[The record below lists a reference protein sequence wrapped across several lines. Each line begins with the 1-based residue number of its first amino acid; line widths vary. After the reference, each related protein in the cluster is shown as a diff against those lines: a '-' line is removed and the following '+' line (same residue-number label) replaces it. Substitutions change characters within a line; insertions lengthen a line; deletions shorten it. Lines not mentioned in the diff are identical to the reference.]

1 MAFMKK
7 NILLVAICLCQISL
21 FGQTFKSKEER
32 LAWWQDARFGMFIHW
47 GPVSLKGAEI
57 SWTRGGQIPT
67 NVYDSLY
74 KDFNP
79 VNFNADEWVS
89 VAKAAGMKYIVLT
102 TKHHDGFC
110 LWDTKQTDYNIMHT
124 PFKRDVV
131 KELSEA
137 CKRQGIAF
145 GAYYSTCD
153 WHHPDFPLN
162 SPGGKTKRSVSNLD
176 AYTNYLKREIA
187 ELMLNYGPLAT
198 LWFDVPQQFDAT
210 RGQSVIDLAHILQ
223 PDIIINN
230 RTGAK
235 GDYETPEQR
244 VGKLQMDRP
253 WETCMTIGHQWSY
266 HPNQKLKSLK
276 KCLQAL
282 ILSSAGNGNF
292 LLNVGPSALGV
303 IDAKEVGRLRDM
315 GSWLKI
321 NGEAI
326 YGTNGGPYLPGR
338 SIASTRK
345 GNNVYLHILNWK
357 ENTITI
363 PALPTKVLSATL
375 LNGNKVNLKAINGK
389 MSFTV
394 PVSSR
399 DSISTIIKLQLDTTA
414 ISLPL
419 IDPLDD
425 YIATASNSH
434 GKNVADLLVDRSKD
448 NLSKWTT
455 DDSVS
460 HAWVQIDLRQPRS
473 IDAVIINE
481 ANNSHISKF
490 TIEYKKGNDWMNIGE
505 GTKIGEELTNS
516 FQKVT
521 TQFVRLNILET
532 TTTPALLEIDV
543 HEVD

>member
-1 MAFMKK
+1 MKK
-7 NILLVAICLCQISL
+7 SILLVAICLFQISL
-21 FGQTFKSKEER
+21 FAQSFKTKEER

-47 GPVSLKGAEI
+47 GPVSSKGKEI
-57 SWTRGGQIPT
+57 SWSRGGEIPT
-67 NVYDSLY
+67 KVYDSLY

-79 VNFNADEWVS
+79 INFNADEWVS

-153 WHHPDFPLN
+153 WFNPDFPVT
-162 SPGGKTKRSVSNLD
+162 SPGGRTQRATSNLD
-176 AYTNYLKREIA
+176 AYTNYLKRQIA

-198 LWFDVPQQFDAT
+198 LWFDVPQKFDAT
-210 RGQSVIDLAHILQ
+210 RGQGVIDFAHIIQ
-223 PDIIINN
+223 PDIIIDN

-244 VGKLQMDRP
+244 VGKMMMDRP

-266 HPNQKLKSLK
+266 HPNQRLKSLK
-276 KCLQAL
+276 QCLQGL

-292 LLNVGPSALGV
+292 LFNVGPSPLGV
-303 IDAKEVGRLRDM
+303 IDVKEVNRLKDM
-315 GSWLKI
+315 GAWLKI
-321 NGEAI
+321 NGEAV

-345 GNNVYLHILNWK
+345 GNTIYLHILNWK

-363 PALPTKVLSATL
+363 PALQTKVLSATL
-375 LNGNKVNLKAINGK
+375 LNGNKVNLKTVNGK

-399 DSISTIIKLQLDTTA
+399 DSISTIIKLQVDTTA

-448 NLSKWTT
+448 NLSKWST
-455 DDSVS
+455 DDSVRK
-460 HAWVQIDLRQPRS
+460 AWVQIDLRQPRS

-481 ANNSHISKF
+481 AINSHISKF
-490 TIEYKKGNDWMNIGE
+490 AIEYKKGDVWVMIGE
-505 GTKIGEELTNS
+505 GTKIGQELATK
-516 FQKVT
+516 FKKVT
-521 TQFVRLNILET
+521 TQFVRLNILEAT
-532 TTTPALLEIDV
+532 TAPALFEVDV
-543 HEVD
+543 HEVE

>member
-1 MAFMKK
+1 MKRY
-7 NILLVAICLCQISL
+7 ILLLALCLLQISL
-21 FGQTFKSKEER
+21 FAQSFKSKEER

-47 GPVSLKGAEI
+47 GPVSLKGTEI
-57 SWTRGGQIPT
+57 SWSRGGQIPI

-79 VNFNADEWVS
+79 IHFNADDWVS
-89 VAKAAGMKYIVLT
+89 VAKSAGMKYIVLT

-137 CKRQGIAF
+137 CKRQGMAF
-145 GAYYSTCD
+145 GVYYSTCD
-153 WHHPDFPLN
+153 WYNPDFPLT
-162 SPGGKTKRSVSNLD
+162 SPGGQTKRDVYNID
-176 AYTNYLKREIA
+176 AYTNYLKRQIA

-198 LWFDVPQQFDAT
+198 LWFDVPQKFDSI
-210 RGQSVIDLAHILQ
+210 RGKGVIDFAHIIQ

-244 VGKLQMDRP
+244 IGKMNLDRP
-253 WETCMTIGHQWSY
+253 WETCMTIGHQWSF

-276 KCLQAL
+276 KCLQGL

-292 LLNVGPSALGV
+292 LFNVGPSPLGV
-303 IDAKEVGRLRDM
+303 IDAAEVSRLKDM
-315 GSWLKI
+315 GKWLKL

-338 SIASTRK
+338 NIASTRK
-345 GNNVYLHILNWK
+345 GNFVFLHILNWK
-357 ENTITI
+357 QSTITI
-363 PALPTKVLSATL
+363 PALPVRVLNASL
-375 LNGNKVNLKAINGK
+375 LNGDKVNLKTVNGI

-394 PVSSR
+394 PLASR
-399 DSISTIIKLQLDTTA
+399 DSISTIIKIQVDTTA
-414 ISLPL
+414 ISIPL

-434 GKNVADLLVDRSKD
+434 VKNSAEMLVDRSKD
-448 NLSKWTT
+448 NLSKWST
-455 DDSVS
+455 DDSVR
-460 HAWVQIDLRQPRS
+460 HAWIQVDLRQPRS
-473 IDAVIINE
+473 IDAIIINE
-481 ANNSHISKF
+481 ANNSHITRL
-490 TIEYKKGNDWMNIGE
+490 TIDYKKGDEWV
-505 GTKIGEELTNS
+505 KIGEETKIGSELTIK
-516 FQKVT
+516 FKKLT
-521 TQFVRLNILET
+521 TQFIRLNILDAT
-532 TTTPALLEIDV
+532 VAPALLEVDV
-543 HEVD
+543 HEADH

>member
-1 MAFMKK
+1 MKK
-7 NILLVAICLCQISL
+7 YILLVAICLFQISL
-21 FGQTFKSKEER
+21 FAQSFKTKEER
-32 LAWWQDARFGMFIHW
+32 LARWQDARFGMFIHW
-47 GPVSLKGAEI
+47 GPVSLKGKEI
-57 SWTRGGQIPT
+57 SWSRGGEIPT
-67 NVYDSLY
+67 KVYDSLY

-79 VNFNADEWVS
+79 INFNADEWVS

-137 CKRQGIAF
+137 CKRQGMAF

-153 WHHPDFPLN
+153 WHNPDFPVT
-162 SPGGKTKRSVSNLD
+162 SPGGRTQRATSNLD
-176 AYTNYLKREIA
+176 GYTDYLKRQIA

-198 LWFDVPQQFDAT
+198 LWFDVPQKFDAT
-210 RGQSVIDLAHILQ
+210 RGQGVIDFAHIIQ
-223 PDIIINN
+223 PDIIIDN

-244 VGKLQMDRP
+244 VGKMMMDRP

-266 HPNQKLKSLK
+266 HPTQRLKSLK
-276 KCLQAL
+276 QCLQGL

-292 LLNVGPSALGV
+292 LFNVGPSPLGV
-303 IDAKEVGRLRDM
+303 IDVKEVNRLKDM
-315 GSWLKI
+315 GAWLKI
-321 NGEAI
+321 NGEAV

-345 GNNVYLHILNWK
+345 GNTVYLHILNWK

-375 LNGNKVNLKAINGK
+375 LNGNKVNVKTINGK

-399 DSISTIIKLQLDTTA
+399 DSISTIIKLQVDTTA
-414 ISLPL
+414 ISIPL

-425 YIATASNSH
+425 YMATASNSH

-448 NLSKWTT
+448 NLSKWIT
-455 DDSVS
+455 DDSVRK
-460 HAWVQIDLRQPRS
+460 AWVQIDLRQPRS

-490 TIEYKKGNDWMNIGE
+490 TIEYKKGDEWVMAGE
-505 GTKIGEELTNS
+505 GTKIGQELTTK
-516 FQKVT
+516 FKKVT
-521 TQFVRLNILET
+521 TQFVRLNIMEST
-532 TTTPALLEIDV
+532 TAPALLEVDV
-543 HEVD
+543 HEVE

>member
-1 MAFMKK
+1 MKK
-7 NILLVAICLCQISL
+7 SILLVVICLFQISL
-21 FGQTFKSKEER
+21 FAQSFKTKQER

-47 GPVSLKGAEI
+47 GPVSLKGKEI
-57 SWTRGGQIPT
+57 SWSRGGEIPT
-67 NVYDSLY
+67 KVYDSLY

-124 PFKRDVV
+124 PFKRDMV

-153 WHHPDFPLN
+153 WHNPDFPLT
-162 SPGGKTKRSVSNLD
+162 SPGGRTKREVSNLD
-176 AYTNYLKREIA
+176 SYTNYLKRQIA
-187 ELMLNYGPLAT
+187 ELMLNYGSLAT
-198 LWFDVPQQFDAT
+198 LWFDVPQKFDSV
-210 RGQSVIDLAHILQ
+210 RGNGVIDFAHIIQ

-244 VGKLQMDRP
+244 IGKMKLERP

-266 HPNQKLKSLK
+266 HPNQRLKSLK
-276 KCLQAL
+276 QCLQGL

-292 LLNVGPSALGV
+292 LFNVGPSPLGV
-303 IDAKEVGRLRDM
+303 IDAKEVSRLKDM
-315 GSWLKI
+315 GAWLKI

-338 SIASTRK
+338 SIACTRK
-345 GNNVYLHILNWK
+345 GNNIYLHILNWK
-357 ENTITI
+357 QNTITI
-363 PALPTKVLSATL
+363 PALPTKVLGATL
-375 LNGNKVNLKAINGK
+375 LNGNKVNVKTVNGK

-394 PVSSR
+394 PVASR
-399 DSISTIIKLQLDTTA
+399 DSISTIIKLQVDTTA
-414 ISLPL
+414 ISIPL

-425 YIATASNSH
+425 YIATTSNSR
-434 GKNVADLLVDRSKD
+434 GKNTADLLVDRSKD
-448 NLSKWTT
+448 NLSKWST
-455 DDSVS
+455 DDSIRN
-460 HAWVQIDLRQPRS
+460 AWVQIDLRQPRS

-481 ANNSHISKF
+481 ASNSHISKF
-490 TIEYKKGNDWMNIGE
+490 TIEYKKGNDWIQIGE
-505 GTKIGEELTNS
+505 GTKIGEELTTK
-516 FQKVT
+516 FKKVT
-521 TQFVRLNILET
+521 TQIIRLNLLEAT
-532 TTTPALLEIDV
+532 AAPALLEVDV
-543 HEVD
+543 HEVE

>member
-1 MAFMKK
+1 MKK
-7 NILLVAICLCQISL
+7 NILLFAVCMLQISL
-21 FGQTFKSKEER
+21 FAQSFKTKEER

-47 GPVSLKGAEI
+47 GPVSLKGKEI
-57 SWTRGGQIPT
+57 SWSRGGEIPT

-131 KELSEA
+131 KELAEA
-137 CKRQGIAF
+137 CKRQGMAF

-153 WHHPDFPLN
+153 WHNTDFPLT
-162 SPGGKTKRSVSNLD
+162 SPGGKTKREVSNLD
-176 AYTNYLKREIA
+176 SYTNYLKRQIG

-198 LWFDVPQQFDAT
+198 LWFDVPQKFDAV
-210 RGQSVIDLAHILQ
+210 RGQGVIDFAHIIQ
-223 PDIIINN
+223 PDIIIDN
-230 RTGAK
+230 RTGAS

-244 VGKLQMDRP
+244 VGKMKLDRP

-266 HPNQKLKSLK
+266 HPNQRLKSLK
-276 KCLQAL
+276 QCLHGL

-292 LLNVGPSALGV
+292 LFNVGPSPLGV
-303 IDAKEVGRLRDM
+303 IDSKEVNRLKDM
-315 GSWLKI
+315 GAWLKT

-345 GNNVYLHILNWK
+345 GNDVYLHILNWK
-357 ENTITI
+357 ENKVS
-363 PALPTKVLSATL
+363 LPSMKAKIVSATL
-375 LNGNKVNLKAINGK
+375 LNGEKVDVKIANNK

-394 PVSSR
+394 PLSRR
-399 DSISTIIKLQLDTTA
+399 DSISTIIKIRVDTTA
-414 ISLPL
+414 ISIPL

-425 YIATASNSH
+425 YIATASNSR
-434 GKNVADLLVDRSKD
+434 GKNTVELLVDRSKD
-448 NLSKWTT
+448 NLSKWST
-455 DDSVS
+455 DDSVR
-460 HAWVQIDLRQPRS
+460 HAWIQVDLRQPRS

-481 ANNSHISKF
+481 ANNSHITNF
-490 TIEYKKGNDWMNIGE
+490 TIEYKNGNDWVKIGE
-505 GTKIGEELTNS
+505 GTKIGSELNTK
-516 FQKVT
+516 FKKLT
-521 TQFVRLNILET
+521 TQFIRLNILDAT
-532 TTTPALLEIDV
+532 STPALLEIDV
-543 HEVD
+543 HEAE